1 MFANP
6 STAKNTYWKIKFGSD
21 RNSEIPCFN
30 FGIKDQISVCEKFM
44 QDRMIHGLQQFTA
57 FKFYFAFCYFFAGY
71 PDVGWKVVFMFH
83 SMHVIKYYGSCL

>member
-6 STAKNTYWKIKFGSD
+6 STAKNTDWKIKFGSD

-44 QDRMIHGLQQFTA
+44 QDRMIHRLQQFTA
-57 FKFYFAFCYFFAGY
+57 FKFYFAFCYFFARY